1 MIPYSRLFLF
11 RKSICEVQIIRTSPF
26 RTFFLDNSF
35 LQNNSVQ
42 TLLVCFGLDFSFS
55 EISIILISI
64 ISCKEVVVEEVKN
77 NLSSKTINYSE
88 ISLESI
94 YKIKLY
100 SNIDGWINYIE
111 LNEYVN
117 QLNLNDY
124 SSLIDNKQ
132 YLIRFFNGIKNTIPT
147 DINKPEIKSR
157 LTVIETD
164 FLRFESMLS
173 SYESNEEEKVKM
185 VKKINNSFSNL
196 NFQIDK
202 LTEKQEITPE

>member
-1 MIPYSRLFLF
+1 M
-11 RKSICEVQIIRTSPF
+11 KSLIK
-26 RTFFLDNSF
+26 
-35 LQNNSVQ
+35 
-42 TLLVCFGLDFSFS
+42 
-55 EISIILISI
+55 ISIIIISI
-64 ISCKEVVVEEVKN
+64 ISCNEVAVEEIKDN
-77 NLSSKTINYSE
+77 SSSKIVNYSE
-88 ISLESI
+88 INLESV

-100 SNIDGWINYIE
+100 SNIDEWINYVE
-111 LNEYVN
+111 LSEYIN

-124 SSLIDNKQ
+124 SSLIDNKK

-164 FLRFESMLS
+164 FLRLESMLS
-173 SYESNEEEKVKM
+173 NYESNENAKIKM

-202 LTEKQEITPE
+202 LTEKQEIIPE

>member
-1 MIPYSRLFLF
+1 MENQKLLKRLI
-11 RKSICEVQIIRTSPF
+11 K
-26 RTFFLDNSF
+26 
-35 LQNNSVQ
+35 
-42 TLLVCFGLDFSFS
+42 
-55 EISIILISI
+55 ISIILISI
-64 ISCKEVVVEEVKN
+64 ISCKEVVVEEIKN
-77 NLSSKTINYSE
+77 NLMSKTINYSE
-88 ISLESI
+88 INLESI

-100 SNIDGWINYIE
+100 SNIDEWINYME

-124 SSLIDNKQ
+124 STLIDNKK
-132 YLIRFFNGIKNTIPT
+132 YLIRFFNGIKNTIPIE
-147 DINKPEIKSR
+147 INKPEIKSR

-202 LTEKQEITPE
+202 LTEKQEITPGQ

>member
-1 MIPYSRLFLF
+1 MENQ
-11 RKSICEVQIIRTSPF
+11 K
-26 RTFFLDNSF
+26 
-35 LQNNSVQ
+35 
-42 TLLVCFGLDFSFS
+42 LLRGLIK
-55 EISIILISI
+55 ISIILISI
-64 ISCKEVVVEEVKN
+64 FSCKEVVVEEIKN

-88 ISLESI
+88 INLESI
-94 YKIKLY
+94 YKIKVY
-100 SNIDGWINYIE
+100 SNIDEWINYIE

-124 SSLIDNKQ
+124 SSLIDNKK

-173 SYESNEEEKVKM
+173 NYELNEEAKIKM

-196 NFQIDK
+196 NFKIDK
-202 LTEKQEITPE
+202 LTEKQEITPEQ

>member
-1 MIPYSRLFLF
+1 MENQKLLKRLI
-11 RKSICEVQIIRTSPF
+11 K
-26 RTFFLDNSF
+26 
-35 LQNNSVQ
+35 
-42 TLLVCFGLDFSFS
+42 
-55 EISIILISI
+55 ISIILISI
-64 ISCKEVVVEEVKN
+64 ISCKEVVVEEIKN
-77 NLSSKTINYSE
+77 NLISKTINYSE
-88 ISLESI
+88 INLESI

-100 SNIDGWINYIE
+100 SNIDEWINYVE
-111 LNEYVN
+111 LNDYIN

-124 SSLIDNKQ
+124 STLIDNKQ

-173 SYESNEEEKVKM
+173 NYESNEEEKVKM

-202 LTEKQEITPE
+202 LTEKQEITPGQ

>member
-1 MIPYSRLFLF
+1 MENQKLLKRLI
-11 RKSICEVQIIRTSPF
+11 K
-26 RTFFLDNSF
+26 
-35 LQNNSVQ
+35 
-42 TLLVCFGLDFSFS
+42 
-55 EISIILISI
+55 ISIILISI
-64 ISCKEVVVEEVKN
+64 ISCKEVVVEEVKS

-88 ISLESI
+88 INLESV
-94 YKIKLY
+94 YEIKLN
-100 SNIDGWINYIE
+100 SNINEWINYGE
-111 LNEYVN
+111 LDEYVN

-124 SSLIDNKQ
+124 SSLIDNKK

-173 SYESNEEEKVKM
+173 NYESNEEAKIKM

-202 LTEKQEITPE
+202 LTEKQQITPEQ

>member
-1 MIPYSRLFLF
+1 MENQ
-11 RKSICEVQIIRTSPF
+11 K
-26 RTFFLDNSF
+26 
-35 LQNNSVQ
+35 
-42 TLLVCFGLDFSFS
+42 LLKKLIK
-55 EISIILISI
+55 ISIILVSI
-64 ISCKEVVVEEVKN
+64 ISCKEVVTEEIKDN
-77 NLSSKTINYSE
+77 SNSKLINYSE
-88 ISLESI
+88 INLESA

-100 SNIDGWINYIE
+100 SNIDEWINYVE

-124 SSLIDNKQ
+124 STLTDNKK
-132 YLIRFFNGIKNTIPT
+132 YLIRFFNGIKNTIPA

-173 SYESNEEEKVKM
+173 NYESNEKAKIKM

-202 LTEKQEITPE
+202 LTEKQEINPE

>member
-1 MIPYSRLFLF
+1 MENQKLLKRLI
-11 RKSICEVQIIRTSPF
+11 K
-26 RTFFLDNSF
+26 
-35 LQNNSVQ
+35 
-42 TLLVCFGLDFSFS
+42 
-55 EISIILISI
+55 ISIILISI
-64 ISCKEVVVEEVKN
+64 VSCKEVVIQEIKDN
-77 NLSSKTINYSE
+77 SSSNIINYSE
-88 ISLESI
+88 INLESV
-94 YKIKLY
+94 YEIKLN
-100 SNIDGWINYIE
+100 SNINEWINYGE
-111 LNEYVN
+111 LDEYVN

-124 SSLIDNKQ
+124 SSLIDNKK

-147 DINKPEIKSR
+147 EINKPEIKSR

-173 SYESNEEEKVKM
+173 NYESNEEAKIKM

>member
-1 MIPYSRLFLF
+1 MENQKLLKRLI
-11 RKSICEVQIIRTSPF
+11 K
-26 RTFFLDNSF
+26 
-35 LQNNSVQ
+35 
-42 TLLVCFGLDFSFS
+42 
-55 EISIILISI
+55 ISIILISI
-64 ISCKEVVVEEVKN
+64 ISCKEVVVEEVKS

-88 ISLESI
+88 INLESV
-94 YKIKLY
+94 YEIKLN
-100 SNIDGWINYIE
+100 SNINEWINYGE
-111 LNEYVN
+111 LDEYVN

-124 SSLIDNKQ
+124 SSLIDNKK

-147 DINKPEIKSR
+147 EINKPEIKSR

-173 SYESNEEEKVKM
+173 NYESNEEAKLKM